1 MEHTLE
7 VMKMTKVKTNE
18 NVVWIGK
25 KPFMN
30 YVTAV
35 VIQLKSENTDKVS
48 IKARGNLICK
58 AVDVAEMVRKRFL
71 KDEVEL
77 EKVNIDSEERVN
89 KYGKNVRVSVIE
101 IILKRKK

>member
-1 MEHTLE
+1 MSNN
-7 VMKMTKVKTNE
+7 NE
-18 NVVWIGK
+18 NVVLIGK

-35 VIQLKSENTDKVS
+35 VIQLKSENTDKVA
-48 IKARGNLICK
+48 IRARGKYICK

-77 EKVNIDSEERVN
+77 DSINIDSEEREN
-89 KYGKNVRVSVIE
+89 TQGKKVRVSVIE
-101 IILKRKK
+101 IVLRKKKQ

>member
-1 MEHTLE
+1 MAE
-7 VMKMTKVKTNE
+7 VYV
-18 NVVWIGK
+18 GK

-35 VIQLKSENTDKVS
+35 VMQFTQGANEVV
-48 IKARGNLICK
+48 IKARGRNISR

-77 EKVNIDSEERVN
+77 EKVNIDSEEKEN
-89 KYGKNVRVSVIE
+89 NQGNFN
-101 IILKRKK
+101 